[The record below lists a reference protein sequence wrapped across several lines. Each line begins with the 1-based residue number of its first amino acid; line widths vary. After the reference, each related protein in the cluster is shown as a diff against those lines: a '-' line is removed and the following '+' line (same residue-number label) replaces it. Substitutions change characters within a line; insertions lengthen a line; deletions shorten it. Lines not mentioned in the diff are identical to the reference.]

1 MSNRITIL
9 ICAALLVICFFAT
22 KSCSDKALERLK
34 QTADRGRAIT
44 DSLKKHS
51 DSVDK
56 RNDSLKAKNTQ
67 DSISFAYKVDS
78 QSAIIKSL
86 QGKYASS
93 QNKLVDL
100 TNQLRTYYL
109 SHDTVQLFKTYDS
122 LQNQLTILNNA
133 YFAVQIRRDSLEFY
147 YKGEVERLHNVIN
160 ETQTNLSEF
169 KKSFTD
175 EVFLNKSLTD
185 QIDKSVRKE
194 RTAKFWNNAQKGLAA
209 VLGFFIGRG
218 TKK

>member
-1 MSNRITIL
+1 MSNRITIF
-9 ICAALLVICFFAT
+9 ICFALLVICFFVT
-22 KSCSDKALERLK
+22 KSCSDKALERLR
-34 QTADRGRAIT
+34 QAADRSKVVT
-44 DSLKKHS
+44 DSLQKHS
-51 DSVDK
+51 DSVGK

-67 DSISFAYKVDS
+67 DSISFSYKVDS

-86 QGKYASS
+86 QGKYLSS
-93 QNKLVDL
+93 QNKLVNL

-109 SHDTVQLFKTYDS
+109 SHDTVQLFRTYDS
-122 LQNQLTILNNA
+122 LQNQLSVLNNA
-133 YFAVQIRRDSLEFY
+133 YFAVQISRDSLDFY

-160 ETQTNLSEF
+160 ETQANLSEF

>member
-9 ICAALLVICFFAT
+9 ICFVLLVICFFAT
-22 KSCSDKALERLK
+22 KSCSDKALERL
-34 QTADRGRAIT
+34 QQASDRSKVIS
-44 DSLKKHS
+44 DSLQKHS

-56 RNDSLKAKNTQ
+56 RNDSLKAKNTH
-67 DSISFAYKVDS
+67 DSIAFVYKVDS

-100 TNQLRTYYL
+100 TNQLRAYYL
-109 SHDTVQLFKTYDS
+109 SHDTAQLFRTYDS
-122 LQNQLTILNNA
+122 LQNQLSVLNNA
-133 YFAVQIRRDSLEFY
+133 YFAVQISRDSLDFY
-147 YKGEVERLHNVIN
+147 YKGEVERLHTVIN
-160 ETQTNLSEF
+160 ETQANLSEF

-185 QIDKSVRKE
+185 QIGKSVRKE
-194 RTAKFWNNAQKGLAA
+194 RMAKFWNNAQKGLAA

>member
-9 ICAALLVICFFAT
+9 ICFALLVICFFAT
-22 KSCSDKALERLK
+22 KSCSDKALERLQ
-34 QTADRGRAIT
+34 QTSDRGKVIT
-44 DSLKKHS
+44 DSIKKHS

-133 YFAVQIRRDSLEFY
+133 YFAVQISRDSLDYY
-147 YKGEVERLHNVIN
+147 YKGEVERLNTVIN
-160 ETQTNLSEF
+160 QTKSNLTQFKKAFEDEIWVNKNLTNL
-169 KKSFTD
+169 
-175 EVFLNKSLTD
+175 
-185 QIDKSVRKE
+185 IDISIRK
-194 RTAKFWNNAQKGLAA
+194 RKAAKFWDNAQKGIAA

>member
-9 ICAALLVICFFAT
+9 ICFALLVIVFFAT
-22 KSCSDKALERLK
+22 KSCSDKALERLR
-34 QTADRGRAIT
+34 QASDRSKIIS
-44 DSLKKHS
+44 DSLQKHS

-93 QNKLVDL
+93 QNKLVNL
-100 TNQLRTYYL
+100 TNQLRAYYL

-133 YFAVQIRRDSLEFY
+133 YFTVQISRDSLDY
-147 YKGEVERLHNVIN
+147 YYRGEVERLNSVIK
-160 ETQTNLSEF
+160 ETQSNLSEF
-169 KKSFTD
+169 KKSLTD
-175 EVFLNKSLTD
+175 EIFLNKSLTD

>member
-9 ICAALLVICFFAT
+9 ICFALLVIVFFAT
-22 KSCSDKALERLK
+22 KSCSDKAIERL
-34 QTADRGRAIT
+34 QQVSDRGKAIT
-44 DSLKKHS
+44 DSLKKHG

-56 RNDSLKAKNTQ
+56 INEALKAKNTQ
-67 DSISFAYKVDS
+67 DSISFVYKVDS
-78 QSAIIKSL
+78 QSAVIKSL

-109 SHDTVQLFKTYDS
+109 SHDTTQLFKTYDS

-133 YFAVQIRRDSLEFY
+133 YFAVQISRDSLDYY

-160 ETQTNLSEF
+160 EAQSNLSEF